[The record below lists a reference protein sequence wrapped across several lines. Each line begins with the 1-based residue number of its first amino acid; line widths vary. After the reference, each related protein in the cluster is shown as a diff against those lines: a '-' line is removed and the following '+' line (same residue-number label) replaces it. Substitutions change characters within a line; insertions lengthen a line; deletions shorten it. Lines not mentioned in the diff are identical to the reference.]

1 MSLAANIRNGC
12 NRLVGENDIVTIN
25 IIQFD
30 IVSCKRDFLNNISI
44 YSSKSST
51 PKKVL

>member
-1 MSLAANIRNGC
+1 MSLAAKIRNGC
-12 NRLVGENDIVTIN
+12 NRLVGENDMFTID
-25 IIQFD
+25 ITQFD
-30 IVSCKRDFLNNISI
+30 IISCKRDFLNNISI

>member
-12 NRLVGENDIVTIN
+12 NRLVVENDMVTIN

-30 IVSCKRDFLNNISI
+30 VVSA
-44 YSSKSST
+44 
-51 PKKVL
+51 KKTS